1 MRRRAVLA
9 SLSAAGIGAL
19 ATRARAES
27 SLLDPKTPRLV
38 LSAGRS
44 VLRVELPAASFCTI
58 AVLGP
63 PTALLGT
70 EAAGSAIARRLRS
83 HRPLDE
89 DGLLPRTLSVQTDSS
104 AESFD
109 LVVDV
114 TDPVEVLLGC
124 ASEADAIEPSP
135 KDLKAGTA
143 QPRPLVGFPAPKSP
157 KAGYAIA
164 SPARYVFARIDVVR
178 SLLAVFEKTRKS
190 LGVAD
195 PIALSDASQW
205 NGKRP
210 KSDIGQPRHIS
221 HEGGV
226 DIDIALPANDSIPS
240 SIRDHCRGVRL
251 ETDRYG
257 CSPGTAKG
265 VDFDRLGFLI
275 GTLADESPGRIT
287 KVFMDDVY
295 RREVIRVGQS
305 LRDRGLIK
313 EPGLVALGEDGV
325 IVASPW
331 HTDHFHVRFSG
342 EKGRSL
348 F

>member
-9 SLSAAGIGAL
+9 SLSAAGLGMVA
-19 ATRARAES
+19 ARARAAS
-27 SLLDPKTPRLV
+27 DVLDPKNPRIV
-38 LSAGRS
+38 LAAGRS
-44 VLRVELPAASFCTI
+44 VVRVELPAASFCTI

-63 PTALLGT
+63 PSALLGA
-70 EAAGSAIARRLRS
+70 EASGGPLGKRLRA

-89 DGLLPRTLSVQTDSS
+89 DGLLPRTMSVQTEASP
-104 AESFD
+104 EPMD

-124 ASEADAIEPSP
+124 ASEADAVEPSP
-135 KDLKAGTA
+135 KELKAGTA
-143 QPRPLVGFPAPKSP
+143 QPRPLVGFPAPKNA

-178 SLLAVFEKTRKS
+178 SLLAAFEKTRKS
-190 LGVAD
+190 LGIAD
-195 PIALSDASQW
+195 PIAVSDASQW

-221 HEGGV
+221 HDGGCDV
-226 DIDIALPANDSIPS
+226 DIALPASDGIPS
-240 SIRDHCRGVRL
+240 SVRDHCRGVRL

-265 VDFDRLGFLI
+265 VDFDRLGFLL
-275 GTLADESPGRIT
+275 GTLADEAPGRIT

-295 RREVIRVGQS
+295 RREVIRIGPS

-313 EPGLVALGEDGV
+313 EAGVVALGEDGV

-342 EKGRSL
+342 EKGRTL